1 MVTENNCKGKFG
13 TISERLGNKCYGFGV
28 RHLQSVCMC
37 LCMISLF
44 IARGSMAVAVLAM
57 TDHSRIN
64 STDITIYEWDKNIQ
78 GLILSSFFWGYTL
91 MQIPAGLLAKRYGGK
106 PVLLVALLANGVICG
121 LLPVLSYVG
130 GWPVVCACRVLMG
143 LTQACLFPA
152 SHTLLG
158 RWLPAQERTTL
169 TGIIYGGTQLGTIIA
184 MPLSGLLAETAIGWK
199 LIFYSIS
206 GLMFTSAVV
215 WYFFSASTPG
225 EHRFMTELERQY
237 IERGLNTCG
246 GKVLRTPWRHI
257 LRSRG
262 LWAIA
267 ITHIGFSCSYVLFFV
282 DMPTYLEKGLH
293 ISLKNS
299 ASLSA
304 LPYAG
309 MWLGN
314 IVSASVSEKIF
325 NRGLLSV
332 GTCRKLFNS
341 VACFGMAVGLAGLSF
356 IGKEHENMA
365 IAVLVATLTLY
376 GFSSAGFMMSHLDMS
391 PNFAGV
397 MLSLTN
403 FIANFGSVGTPLLTS
418 FILNN
423 DPMDLSRWRI
433 CFLIISSL
441 LIVTNIMYMIFAS
454 AKCQPWD
461 DPDFEDKKSADP
473 EEVTPALTS
482 SAILKAEEAKNH

>member
-1 MVTENNCKGKFG
+1 MVTENKCQGKFG
-13 TISERLGNKCYGFGV
+13 TISERLRNKCYGFGV

-57 TDHSRIN
+57 TDHTRSK
-64 STDITIYEWDKNIQ
+64 STGITIYEWDKNIQ

-106 PVLLVALLANGVICG
+106 PVLLVALLANGLICA
-121 LLPVLSYVG
+121 LLPTLSYLG

-169 TGIIYGGTQLGTIIA
+169 AGIIYGGSQLGTIIA

-206 GLMFTSAVV
+206 GLMEV
-215 WYFFSASTPG
+215 
-225 EHRFMTELERQY
+225 ERQY
-237 IERGLNTCG
+237 IERGLHTSG

-262 LWAIA
+262 LWAVA
-267 ITHIGFSCSYVLFFV
+267 ITHIGFTCSYVLFFV

-314 IVSASVSEKIF
+314 IVSTSVSEKIF

-341 VACFGMAVGLAGLSF
+341 IACFGMAVGLAVLSF
-356 IGKEHENMA
+356 ISKEHENLA
-365 IAVLVATLTLY
+365 VAVLVATLTLY
-376 GFSSAGFMMSHLDMS
+376 GFSAAGFMMSHLDMS

-403 FIANFGSVGTPLLTS
+403 FIANFGSVGTPLITS

-423 DPMDLSRWRI
+423 DPTDLSRWRI

-441 LIVTNIMYMIFAS
+441 LILTNIMYMIFAS
-454 AKCQPWD
+454 AKCQSWD
-461 DPDFEDKKSADP
+461 DPDFEDRKSADP
-473 EEVTPALTS
+473 EEVAPALTS
-482 SAILKAEEAKNH
+482 SAILKAEEAKKH